1 MEDQEKLKQKSG
13 RLRKEIRRARP
24 VYLMLLPVIV
34 YFLIFYYWPMYWL
47 RMSFYDYSLY
57 RGFDGSTF
65 VGLANFRTF
74 FTGMDFW
81 KLIRNVFVLNIY
93 SLIFCFPAPIIFAL
107 LINEIRYKKFG
118 RVVQGIS
125 YLPHFISMVA
135 FVGLVTAVLSP
146 STGILAQ
153 IVRAFGGTPVY
164 YMGDG
169 RYFRAICVISGI
181 WQETGWN
188 SVIYLS
194 AISAVDPDL
203 YEAAMMDGA
212 GRFQRIVRIT
222 LPCIAPTIAIMLIL
236 RVGTLLNIDFEKV
249 YLLQNSAN
257 LDVSEMIQT
266 WVYKRGMI
274 RFDYS
279 LATAAGLF
287 NSVISLIMVAVSN
300 LLSRKISGNAIW

>member
-1 MEDQEKLKQKSG
+1 
-13 RLRKEIRRARP
+13 
-24 VYLMLLPVIV
+24 
-34 YFLIFYYWPMYWL
+34 
-47 RMSFYDYSLY
+47 
-57 RGFDGSTF
+57 
-65 VGLANFRTF
+65 
-74 FTGMDFW
+74 
-81 KLIRNVFVLNIY
+81 
-93 SLIFCFPAPIIFAL
+93 
-107 LINEIRYKKFG
+107 
-118 RVVQGIS
+118 
-125 YLPHFISMVA
+125 
-135 FVGLVTAVLSP
+135 
-146 STGILAQ
+146 
-153 IVRAFGGTPVY
+153 
-164 YMGDG
+164 MGDG